1 MNTSSHACNTE
12 SRPAMKTIHFHKMHG
27 CGNDFIFI
35 DNREARVGTPQ
46 MSDWALTLCNRKTG
60 IGADG
65 LIFLENT
72 PADREGD
79 FIWHFYN
86 ADGSRAEMCG
96 NASRCASWLAVDLGL
111 AGTEQSFG
119 TDAGLIQ
126 SHVDVAGMRARVQ
139 LTHPTDLALHIPV
152 NVEGVLHDI
161 HFVNTGVPHA
171 VLIFPDCA
179 AVDVDHLGRCIRYHE
194 RFAPLGTNVNFI
206 TVKNRESI
214 HVRTY
219 ERGVEGETLACG
231 TGAAAS
237 VCVAHALGLT
247 DARVNVTTS
256 GRELLGI
263 ELCHGTV
270 FLSGAVARVFV
281 GVLDPSMLALLKF

>member
-1 MNTSSHACNTE
+1 
-12 SRPAMKTIHFHKMHG
+12 MKTISFHKMHG

-35 DNREARVGTPQ
+35 DNREARVGVPQ
-46 MSDWALTLCNRKTG
+46 MNDWAVTLCNRKTG

-65 LIFLENT
+65 LLFLENT
-72 PADREGD
+72 PAGREGD

-111 AGTEQSFG
+111 AGPEQCFG
-119 TDAGLIQ
+119 TDAGLI
-126 SHVDVAGMRARVQ
+126 HARVDVEGMRSRVE
-139 LTHPTDLALHIPV
+139 LTHPTDLSLHIPV
-152 NVEGVLHDI
+152 EVEGIAYDV

-171 VLIFPDCA
+171 VILFPDCDL
-179 AVDVDHLGRCIRYHE
+179 VDVEHLGRLIRYHDK
-194 RFAPLGTNVNFI
+194 FAPKGTNVNFI
-206 TVKNRESI
+206 TVNGRDAI

-237 VCVAHALGLT
+237 TCVAHALGLT

-263 ELCHGTV
+263 ELSDGSV
-270 FLSGAVARVFV
+270 FLSGAVARVFT
-281 GVLDPSMLALLKF
+281 GTLDPSMLTLLKF

>member
-1 MNTSSHACNTE
+1 
-12 SRPAMKTIHFHKMHG
+12 MKTISFHKMHG

-35 DNREARVGTPQ
+35 DNRKACVGIPQ
-46 MSDWALTLCNRKTG
+46 MNSWAITLCNRKTG

-65 LIFLENT
+65 LLFLEDT
-72 PADREGD
+72 PAGREGD

-111 AGTEQSFG
+111 AGPEQCFG
-119 TDAGLIQ
+119 TDAGLI
-126 SHVDVAGMRARVQ
+126 HARVDVHGMRSRVE
-139 LTHPTDLALHIPV
+139 LTHPTDLTLHIPV
-152 NVEGVLHDI
+152 AVEGVTYDV

-171 VLIFPDCA
+171 VILFPDCDK
-179 AVDVDHLGRCIRYHE
+179 VDVEHLGRLIRYHE
-194 RFAPLGTNVNFI
+194 QFAPKGTNVNFV
-206 TVKNRESI
+206 TVNSRNDI

-237 VCVAHALGLT
+237 TCVAHALGLT
-247 DARVNVTTS
+247 DARVDVTTS

-263 ELCHGTV
+263 ELSEGSV
-270 FLSGAVARVFV
+270 FLSGAVARVFT
-281 GVLDPSMLALLKF
+281 GILDPSMLTLLKF

>member
-1 MNTSSHACNTE
+1 MQNVS
-12 SRPAMKTIHFHKMHG
+12 FHKMHG

-35 DNREARVGTPQ
+35 DNREAQVSESQ
-46 MSDWALTLCNRKTG
+46 MHNWAVFLCNRKTG

-65 LIFLENT
+65 LLFLDNT
-72 PADREGD
+72 PADRKGD

-111 AGTEQSFG
+111 AGPEQCFG
-119 TDAGLIQ
+119 TDAGLIHA
-126 SHVDVAGMRARVQ
+126 SVDVLGMHSRVE
-139 LTHPTDLALHIPV
+139 LTRPSELALHLPV
-152 NVEGVLHDI
+152 EVEGRCYDV

-171 VLIFPDCA
+171 VIICDDCTT
-179 AVDVDHLGRCIRYHE
+179 VDVDHLGRRFRYHE
-194 RFAPLGTNVNFI
+194 RFAPRGTNVNFI
-206 TVKNRESI
+206 TV

-237 VCVAHALGLT
+237 TCIAHALGLT
-247 DARVNVTTS
+247 DSLVNVTTS

-263 ELCHGTV
+263 ELKSGSV
-270 FLSGAVARVFV
+270 FLSGAVARVCT
-281 GVLDPSMLALLKF
+281 GRLDPTLFSVLKF

>member
-1 MNTSSHACNTE
+1 
-12 SRPAMKTIHFHKMHG
+12 MHG

-35 DNREARVGTPQ
+35 DNRNVGVSVSQ
-46 MSDWALTLCNRKTG
+46 MEHWAVTLCNRKTG

-65 LIFLENT
+65 LLFLEQT
-72 PADREGD
+72 PPNRQGD

-111 AGTEQSFG
+111 AGRELSFG
-119 TDAGLIQ
+119 TDAGLI
-126 SHVDVAGMRARVQ
+126 HAAVDVENRRARVE
-139 LTHPTDLALHIPV
+139 LTHPTELSLHSPIAA
-152 NVEGVLHDI
+152 EGITWDV

-171 VLIFPDCA
+171 VIFSEDCDA
-179 AVDVDHLGRCIRYHE
+179 LDVNHLGRVFRYHE
-194 RFAPLGTNVNFI
+194 HFAPRGTNVNFV
-206 TVKNRESI
+206 TVTDRNAI

-237 VCVAHALGLT
+237 TCIAHALGLT
-247 DARVNVTTS
+247 DSCVNVTTS
-256 GRELLGI
+256 GREILGI
-263 ELCHGTV
+263 ELVDDSV
-270 FLSGAVARVFV
+270 FLSGAVARVCT
-281 GVLDPSMLALLKF
+281 GTLDPSLFSLLAF

>member
-1 MNTSSHACNTE
+1 
-12 SRPAMKTIHFHKMHG
+12 MKDIHFHKMHG

-35 DNREARVGTPQ
+35 DNREAKVSVPEMASWTK
-46 MSDWALTLCNRKTG
+46 TLCHRKTG

-65 LIFLENT
+65 LLFLDRT
-72 PADREGD
+72 PEGRKGD

-111 AGTEQSFG
+111 AGRTLCFG
-119 TDAGLIQ
+119 TDAGIIHA
-126 SHVDVAGMRARVQ
+126 SVDVEHMRARVE
-139 LTHPTDLALHIPV
+139 LTRPQGMALHTPLE
-152 NVEGVLHDI
+152 VEGKTYDV

-171 VLIFPDCA
+171 VLLCEDCDR
-179 AVDVDHLGRCIRYHE
+179 VDVEHLGRLFRYHE
-194 RFAPLGTNVNFI
+194 HFAPKGTNVNFV
-206 TVKNRESI
+206 TVTGRGSL

-237 VCVAHALGLT
+237 TCIAHALGLT
-247 DARVNVTTS
+247 DCSVNVTTS
-256 GRELLGI
+256 GKELLGI
-263 ELCHGTV
+263 ELVDGSV
-270 FLSGAVARVFV
+270 FLSGAVARVFT
-281 GVLDPSMLALLKF
+281 GVLDPSLFSLLKF

>member
-1 MNTSSHACNTE
+1 
-12 SRPAMKTIHFHKMHG
+12 MKEIHFHKMHG

-35 DNREARVGTPQ
+35 DNREAKVSLPA
-46 MSDWALTLCNRKTG
+46 MSSWAKVLCARKTG

-65 LIFLENT
+65 LLFLENT
-72 PADREGD
+72 PQGREGD

-96 NASRCASWLAVDLGL
+96 NASRCASYLAVQLGL
-111 AGTEQSFG
+111 AGETLSFG
-119 TDAGLIQ
+119 TDAGLIHA
-126 SHVDVAGMRARVQ
+126 SVNVKGMSARVE
-139 LTHPTDLALHIPV
+139 LTKPKGMVLHTPIT
-152 NVEGVLHDI
+152 VEGNTYDV

-171 VLIFPDCA
+171 VILFDDCNT
-179 AVDVDHLGRCIRYHE
+179 VNVERLGPLFRYHE
-194 RFAPLGTNVNFI
+194 HFAPAGTNVNFI
-206 TVKNRESI
+206 TVTGKNAI

-237 VCVAHALGLT
+237 ACISHALGLT
-247 DARVNVTTS
+247 GACVNVTTS

-263 ELCHGTV
+263 ELVGDAV
-270 FLSGAVARVFV
+270 FLSGAVARVCT
-281 GVLDPSMLALLKF
+281 GVLDPSLLALLPC

>member
-1 MNTSSHACNTE
+1 
-12 SRPAMKTIHFHKMHG
+12 MKNISFHKMHG

-35 DNREARVGTPQ
+35 DNREAHVTIPQ
-46 MSDWALTLCNRKTG
+46 MSDWAVTLCNRKTG

-65 LIFLENT
+65 LLFLENT
-72 PADREGD
+72 PAGREGD

-111 AGTEQSFG
+111 AGPEQCFG
-119 TDAGLIQ
+119 TDAGLI
-126 SHVDVAGMRARVQ
+126 HARVDVEGRRSRVE
-139 LTHPTDLALHIPV
+139 LTHPTDLTLHIPV
-152 NVEGVLHDI
+152 EVEGVCYDV

-171 VLIFPDCA
+171 VILFPDCDN
-179 AVDVDHLGRCIRYHE
+179 VDVEHLGRLIRYHE
-194 RFAPLGTNVNFI
+194 QFAPKGTNVNFI
-206 TVKNRESI
+206 TVNGRNAI

-237 VCVAHALGLT
+237 TCVAHALGLT
-247 DARVNVTTS
+247 DERVNVTTS

-263 ELCHGTV
+263 ELCEGSV
-270 FLSGAVARVFV
+270 FLSGAVARVFT
-281 GVLDPSMLALLKF
+281 GTLDPSMLTLLKF

>member
-1 MNTSSHACNTE
+1 MFNDI
-12 SRPAMKTIHFHKMHG
+12 RFHKMHG

-35 DNREARVGTPQ
+35 DNRQAKVSVPQ
-46 MSDWALTLCNRKTG
+46 MASWALILCNRKTG

-65 LIFLENT
+65 LLFLDET
-72 PADREGD
+72 PQGREGD

-111 AGTEQSFG
+111 AGKSQCFG
-119 TDAGLIQ
+119 TDAGLI
-126 SHVDVAGMRARVQ
+126 HAEVDVENRRSRVE
-139 LTHPTDLALHIPV
+139 LTHPKDMVLNTKLEADGAV
-152 NVEGVLHDI
+152 WNV

-171 VLIFPDCA
+171 VIVCDDCD
-179 AVDVDHLGRCIRYHE
+179 AVDVDRLGRIFRYHE
-194 RFAPLGTNVNFI
+194 HFAPRGTNVNFI
-206 TVKNRESI
+206 TVTGRDAI

-237 VCVAHALGLT
+237 TCISHALGLT
-247 DARVNVTTS
+247 DTSVNVTTS
-256 GRELLGI
+256 GKELLGI
-263 ELCHGTV
+263 ELQGNSV
-270 FLSGAVARVFV
+270 FLSGAVARVFT
-281 GVLDPSMLALLKF
+281 GVIDSSMFSLLKF